1 MVQGTGRHL
10 ISDKKKASGRL
21 IDTQVC
27 FLKAS
32 SDPLILSQDSLRT
45 EPGLFIL
52 QQVNNNTENDEHFA
66 EDNYALAKRGDGFI
80 PLK

>member
-27 FLKAS
+27 FLKAC
-32 SDPLILSQDSLRT
+32 SDPLILRTAFGQSLACSGCNRLIT
-45 EPGLFIL
+45 IL
-52 QQVNNNTENDEHFA
+52 GKTST
-66 EDNYALAKRGDGFI
+66 L
-80 PLK
+80 LKIIMH